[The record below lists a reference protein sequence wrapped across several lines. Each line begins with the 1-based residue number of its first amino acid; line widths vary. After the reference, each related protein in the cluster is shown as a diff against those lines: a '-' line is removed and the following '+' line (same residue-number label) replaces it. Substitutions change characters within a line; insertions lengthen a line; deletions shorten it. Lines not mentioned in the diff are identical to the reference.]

1 MLPVCPSL
9 VSPRPQRRVGLPAM
23 AVLWAGSH
31 LLVLLVLLLLLAL
44 LARPAQ
50 AQVYASAP
58 ADDEAAPLVL
68 SNFASD
74 DTPRLLIDAPPSP
87 PAGLSASTPP
97 APLSTPASPA
107 ADESPTA
114 LAAARRPPDVPAAL
128 LPWFRHVGQEQ
139 ALPVSL
145 LLAVAAAE
153 SGFNPR
159 ARSPKGAQGL
169 MQLMPGT
176 ARELGVRQV
185 WSVGDNLRGGASY
198 LRGLL
203 QRFSG
208 DLSLALAA
216 YNAGEGAVQR
226 AGNRIPEYDE
236 TRLYVPKVMAWQRHY
251 ARHDARHDARPV
263 TIPPTKSAPSLKKSP
278 SSLKTTTASADAPRI
293 RTP

>member
-1 MLPVCPSL
+1 MLSVCPSR
-9 VSPRPQRRVGLPAM
+9 VPARPPRGGVRPPLLIL
-23 AVLWAGSH
+23 AVAG
-31 LLVLLVLLLLLAL
+31 LLAGPV
-44 LARPAQ
+44 R

-58 ADDEAAPLVL
+58 GDDMGEPLVL
-68 SNFASD
+68 SNFASEQ
-74 DTPRLLIDAPPSP
+74 TPQLLIDAPP
-87 PAGLSASTPP
+87 P
-97 APLSTPASPA
+97 APR
-107 ADESPTA
+107 TA
-114 LAAARRPPDVPAAL
+114 GAAAEPRTIDPRMIEARTADPRTPDTPTIVRAPGVPDGL
-128 LPWFRHVGQEQ
+128 LPWFRHVGREQ

-169 MQLMPGT
+169 MQLMPAT
-176 ARELGVRQV
+176 AREMGVRQV

-226 AGNRIPEYDE
+226 AGNRIPDFEE
-236 TRLYVPKVMAWQRHY
+236 TRQYVPKVMAYQRHY
-251 ARHDARHDARPV
+251 AQHDAAKHDAAKHDTRPA
-263 TIPPTKSAPSLKKSP
+263 KSSMTA
-278 SSLKTTTASADAPRI
+278 LKTAAASADAARI
-293 RTP
+293 PTP

>member
-9 VSPRPQRRVGLPAM
+9 VSPRPQRRVGLPAV
-23 AVLWAGSH
+23 AVLRASTA
-31 LLVLLVLLLLLAL
+31 LLAL
-44 LARPAQ
+44 SAALLALPAH

-68 SNFASD
+68 SNFASN

-87 PAGLSASTPP
+87 PVAVSASAP
-97 APLSTPASPA
+97 ATSLATPASPA
-107 ADESPTA
+107 ADESRTD
-114 LAAARRPPDVPAAL
+114 LAAARRAPDVPAAL
-128 LPWFRHVGQEQ
+128 LPWFRHVGREQ

-198 LRGLL
+198 LRSLL

-226 AGNRIPEYDE
+226 AGNRIPAFDE

-251 ARHDARHDARPV
+251 ASHDARQDARPATV
-263 TIPPTKSAPSLKKSP
+263 TPTKSAPSLKKSP
-278 SSLKTTTASADAPRI
+278 SPLKTTTASADAPRI

>member
-9 VSPRPQRRVGLPAM
+9 VNRRPQGRDALRALGSGL
-23 AVLWAGSH
+23 VIGC
-31 LLVLLVLLLLLAL
+31 LLAL
-44 LARPAQ
+44 PLQAR

-68 SNFASD
+68 SNFASE
-74 DTPRLLIDAPPSP
+74 DTPRLVIDAPPAVAPATNRPAHLPTNP
-87 PAGLSASTPP
+87 PGAVDAVNA
-97 APLSTPASPA
+97 APISFTRAPGV
-107 ADESPTA
+107 
-114 LAAARRPPDVPAAL
+114 PDAL
-128 LPWFRHVGQEQ
+128 LPWFRHIGREQ

-169 MQLMPGT
+169 MQLMPAT

-198 LRGLL
+198 LRALL

-226 AGNRIPEYDE
+226 AGNRIPDFEE
-236 TRLYVPKVMAWQRHY
+236 TRQYVPKVMAYQRLY
-251 ARHDARHDARPV
+251 AHHDARPAK
-263 TIPPTKSAPSLKKSP
+263 TSLTA
-278 SSLKTTTASADAPRI
+278 LKTTTASADAARI
-293 RTP
+293 PTP